1 MLKLKYRSEQAEIMD
16 DFHMKGAEIEH
27 ALEKIAWI
35 NKFLGGNKITVDAV
49 RKIAQ
54 QHRGIE
60 PLYILDIGC
69 GNGDMLRT
77 LAIIGEQQQYN
88 FILEGVDANPHTIAH
103 AQQLSKDAA
112 NISYRCGDV
121 LNGFET
127 KPVDITLLTLTL
139 HHFSDDQIG
148 DIIATAMTY
157 TRRAIIINDL
167 QRNRL
172 SYLLFSWM
180 CKIFNLGAMNTQ
192 DGKTSIS
199 RGFKRSELMRL
210 AEKLNIKKHTIR
222 WKWAFRYQWIITCI

>member
-1 MLKLKYRSEQAEIMD
+1 MQRLKYRSEQAEIMD
-16 DFHMKGAEIEH
+16 DFQMKGAEIEH

-54 QHRGIE
+54 QHRSIE

-77 LAIIGEQQQYN
+77 LAIMGAQEHRT
-88 FILEGVDANPHTIAH
+88 FILKGVDANAHTISH
-103 AQQLSKDAA
+103 AQQLSDNDT

-121 LNGFET
+121 LNDFET
-127 KPVDITLLTLTL
+127 EPVDITLLTLTL
-139 HHFSDDQIG
+139 HHFNDEQILG
-148 DIIATAMTY
+148 ILAKAMTY
-157 TRRAIIINDL
+157 TRKAIIVNDL

-180 CKIFNLGAMNTQ
+180 CKVFNLGAMNTQ

-199 RGFKRSELMRL
+199 RGFKRSELMCL
-210 AEKLNIKKHTIR
+210 AEKLDIKKHTIR